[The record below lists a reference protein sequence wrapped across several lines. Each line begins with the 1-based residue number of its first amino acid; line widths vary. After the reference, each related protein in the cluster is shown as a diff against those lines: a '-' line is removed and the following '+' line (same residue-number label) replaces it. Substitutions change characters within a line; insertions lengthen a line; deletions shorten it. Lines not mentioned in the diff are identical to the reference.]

1 MAKREKIAT
10 EAWVNIPV
18 TDLAPELQALLT
30 ESEAAK
36 AVAQGKWEAF
46 KTAAIESA
54 RASGNLAPGRT
65 YALSDARVK
74 TKGTIGFSE
83 IDAPKPREVKA
94 KVEPRMATV
103 NPFAK
108 AVLLKAGQSMKDAGM
123 PPIPAE
129 LLKTKKKA

>member
-1 MAKREKIAT
+1 E
-10 EAWVNIPV
+10 
-18 TDLAPELQALLT
+18 D
-30 ESEAAK
+30 AK
-36 AVAQGKWEAF
+36 AVAQGHWEAF
-46 KTAAIESA
+46 KAAMVESA

-83 IDAPKPREVKA
+83 IDAPKPREA
-94 KVEPRMATV
+94 KPKTEARMATV

-108 AVLLKAGQSMKDAGM
+108 AVLLKAGQTMKDAGM

-129 LLKTKKKA
+129 LLKAKKKA